1 MNESYDIVIV
11 GGGMVGASLALA
23 LAPLPWRIAVVE
35 AFAPSSESQPS
46 YDDRATA
53 LAEGSRRIFDT
64 LGVWPE
70 LARSA
75 APIRRIHV
83 SDRGR
88 FGFARL
94 AAGDYGVDALGH
106 VVENRRL
113 GTVLW
118 DALACRPRVDLLA
131 PCRVVAV
138 DAAGE
143 PATVEVEAADG
154 ETHTLT
160 AGLVVAADG
169 ARSRTRE
176 MLGMPVRMDDYGQQA
191 LIANVTVT
199 DGGTGDEAYE
209 RFTDEGPLALLPM
222 TGNRWSL
229 VWTMSPERAALIA
242 EADEPA
248 FLAALQ
254 DAFGYRLGGFER
266 AGRRQR
272 YPLQLVAAIEQR
284 LGRVLLIGN
293 AAHGLHPVAGQ
304 GFNLGLRDVA
314 VLADVLASTSEAGGD
329 PGASATLE
337 AYLDWRREDHER
349 VIGLTDSLV
358 RLFTN
363 PLAPVRGARALG
375 LIGLDLIGPAKDLF
389 ARQAMG
395 LQGRLPRLARGLPLT

>member
-1 MNESYDIVIV
+1 MKESYDIVIV

-64 LGVWPE
+64 LGVWPA
-70 LARSA
+70 LAPST

-94 AAGDYGVDALGH
+94 AAADYGVEALGH

-118 DALACRPRVDLLA
+118 DALAGCPRVDLLA

-143 PATVEVEAADG
+143 PATVEVESADG
-154 ETHTLT
+154 EARTLT
-160 AGLVVAADG
+160 ASLVVAADG

-176 MLGMPVRMDDYGQQA
+176 MLGMPVRTDDYGQQA

-199 DGGTGDEAYE
+199 DGGAGDEAFE
-209 RFTDEGPLALLPM
+209 RFTEEGPLALLPM
-222 TGNRWSL
+222 TGKRWSL
-229 VWTMSPERAALIA
+229 VWTMSPERAAVVA
-242 EADEPA
+242 QTDEPA

-254 DAFGYRLGGFER
+254 EAFGYRLGGFER
-266 AGRRQR
+266 AGRRQS
-272 YPLQLVAAIEQR
+272 YPLQLVAALEQR

-314 VLADVLASTSEAGGD
+314 VLADVLASASEAGGD
-329 PGASATLE
+329 PGATATLE
-337 AYLDWRREDHER
+337 AYLDWRRADHER
-349 VIGLTDSLV
+349 VISLTDSLV

-395 LQGRLPRLARGLPLT
+395 LEGRLPRLARGLPLT